1 MKILTISSFLLSLMT
16 TPTSSQVGCF
26 NSPAGRSHAGDVFT
40 KHIYCCFYQQ
50 KIRYLFVL
58 KRARWKSLI
67 LDMYKLEASALN
79 MNLCQFRY
87 SLLSW
92 VLQTTKAIVFLPIKA
107 CNETIPHLLLPGV
120 GYLPG
125 VLHPLHRT
133 GCFPFPLHNGVTS
146 TQASTKRQQER
157 QRQRQRQRQ

>member
-1 MKILTISSFLLSLMT
+1 MLFLST
-16 TPTSSQVGCF
+16 KNT
-26 NSPAGRSHAGDVFT
+26 VFV
-40 KHIYCCFYQQ
+40 C
-50 KIRYLFVL
+50 LFVL

-79 MNLCQFRY
+79 MNLRQFRY

-107 CNETIPHLLLPGV
+107 WNETIPHLLLPGV

-133 GCFPFPLHNGVTS
+133 GCFTFPLHNGVTS
-146 TQASTKRQQER
+146 TQASTLLQLRGSGACPINLQDYQKLLQLKRCCSLLLI
-157 QRQRQRQRQ
+157 

>member
-40 KHIYCCFYQQ
+40 KHIYCCFYQH

-58 KRARWKSLI
+58 KRTCWKSLI

-79 MNLCQFRY
+79 MNLCRFRY

-92 VLQTTKAIVFLPIKA
+92 VLQTTKAIVFLPIQA
-107 CNETIPHLLLPGV
+107 WNETIPSSFAARGWISSR
-120 GYLPG
+120 GSSSSSSYG
-125 VLHPLHRT
+125 M
-133 GCFPFPLHNGVTS
+133 FPVS
-146 TQASTKRQQER
+146 SS
-157 QRQRQRQRQ
+157 QRRHIHSGIYSPPAQKKKK

>member
-1 MKILTISSFLLSLMT
+1 
-16 TPTSSQVGCF
+16 
-26 NSPAGRSHAGDVFT
+26 
-40 KHIYCCFYQQ
+40 
-50 KIRYLFVL
+50 
-58 KRARWKSLI
+58 
-67 LDMYKLEASALN
+67 MYKLEASALN

-107 CNETIPHLLLPGV
+107 WNETIPHLLLPGV

-133 GCFPFPLHNGVTS
+133 GCFTFPLHNGVTS
-146 TQASTKRQQER
+146 TQAKKTTRHIHPGIYVPPAPGQWRLSHQLAGLPKIAPIKTVLLLTPYLK
-157 QRQRQRQRQ
+157 